1 MINVRQKTQSEIEK
15 EAADYRFGASVAG
28 AGAIPMTV
36 CKTYLTKKDGTRVDT
51 RDLTEDQIVGLIYND
66 LIDFSSAQGSYKTT
80 GRTGLD
86 SGKLIEALR
95 ENGYTPS
102 VNAVLQMSQ
111 MEQQFGH
118 IVMDIIGSFRTNHFD
133 RARTIAQFQKE
144 SSGDYSQVQTD
155 EIVAVLEQMAVNEKN
170 RNSSKRI

>member
-1 MINVRQKTQSEIEK
+1 MINIRQKTQDEIAHE
-15 EAADYRFGASVAG
+15 EADYRLGAALTKG
-28 AGAIPMTV
+28 IPITV

-51 RDLTEDQIVGLIYND
+51 RDLTEDQILGLIHND

-86 SGKLIEALR
+86 SFKLVKALK

-102 VNAVLQMSQ
+102 VNAVLQLSQ
-111 MEQQFGH
+111 MEQQFGN
-118 IVMDIIGSFRTNHFD
+118 IVMDVIGSFRTAHFD
-133 RARTIAQFQKE
+133 RARIIAKFQKE

-155 EIVAVLEQMAVNEKN
+155 EVMAVLEQMAVNEKN
-170 RNSSKRI
+170 RNSSKRR